1 MMTPLRQRMLDAMA
15 LRGLTART
23 GQATFHAMVGLSR
36 YFRRSPDRLTADD
49 VQPGHHAL
57 PALRQRPMGDDRLA
71 SAAAFQP

>member
-1 MMTPLRQRMLDAMA
+1 MLNAMA
-15 LRGLTART
+15 LRGLAART
-23 GQATFHAMVGLSR
+23 GQASIRAMVGLSR
-36 YFRRSPDRLTADD
+36 HFKRSPDRLTADD